1 MNIKDIKEL
10 LLTIDQTSIERVD
23 IQEKDLKISVT
34 KSVPEYDLSYES
46 NKNEI
51 KIEKPVESMK
61 EDILVEEE
69 ELYIVKSPIVGVFYA
84 TPSPDAQPFVE
95 VGDSVEKGQPIC
107 IIEAMKIMNEIQS
120 EESGQ
125 VVEILVENEDI
136 VEYGQPLMKIR
147 R

>member
-34 KSVPEYDLSYES
+34 KSVHEYDLSYES

-51 KIEKPVESMK
+51 KIEKPVESIK
-61 EDILVEEE
+61 EEILVEEE

-95 VGDSVEKGQPIC
+95 VGDTVEKGQPIC

-125 VVEILVENEDI
+125 VVELLVENEDI